1 MSDKDNEIIK
11 EKWNL
16 KSGAA
21 GVGGSVMLMFMLQ
34 GRGIDLMNK
43 GNDDTSKAIA
53 SRVERLENKFEK
65 LQEKLD
71 LGFDS
76 LRNQLRQE
84 TIRLSDVIRVSSANR
99 FTKGEQNTYSETNN
113 IRLRVIE
120 NRLSEMRRDLERV
133 EK

>member
-53 SRVERLENKFEK
+53 ARVERLENKFEK

-84 TIRLSDVIRVSSANR
+84 TIRLSDVVRVSSANR

>member
-84 TIRLSDVIRVSSANR
+84 TIRLSDVIRVSSANK

>member
-84 TIRLSDVIRVSSANR
+84 TIRLSDVVRVSSANR